1 MFAGGNMDHVAIL
14 SKKYG
19 LLDKI
24 ISGEKTIE
32 SRWYVNRISPWNKI
46 KKGEIVYVKNSG
58 EPIIA
63 KASVNKVLQFDLK
76 HTKVKDILSEFG
88 KRIGF
93 NSKDMNKWIEMYKNK
108 NYCIL
113 MFLENPTKIK
123 PFKINKKG
131 FGINSAWLC
140 INNIN
145 KIKI

>member
-1 MFAGGNMDHVAIL
+1 MNHVAIL
-14 SKKYG
+14 SKKYK

-46 KKGEIVYVKNSG
+46 KKGEIVYFKNSG

-63 KASVNKVLQFDLK
+63 KASVKKVLQFDLK

-93 NSKDMNKWIEMYKNK
+93 NSKDMNKWIEMYTNK

-113 MFLENPTKIK
+113 MFLENSTKIK
-123 PFKINKKG
+123 PFKIDKKG
-131 FGINSAWLC
+131 FGISSAWLC

>member
-1 MFAGGNMDHVAIL
+1 VFAGGNMNHVAIL
-14 SKKYG
+14 SKKYK

-46 KKGEIVYVKNSG
+46 KKGEIVYFKNSG

-63 KASVNKVLQFDLK
+63 KASVKKVLQFDLK

-93 NSKDMNKWIEMYKNK
+93 NSKDMNKWIEMYTNK

-113 MFLENPTKIK
+113 MFLENSTKIK
-123 PFKINKKG
+123 PFKIDKKG
-131 FGINSAWLC
+131 FGISSAWLC

>member
-1 MFAGGNMDHVAIL
+1 VFAGGNMDHVAIL

-32 SRWYVNRISPWNKI
+32 SRWYVNRIAPWNKI
-46 KKGEIVYVKNSG
+46 TKGETIYFKNSG
-58 EPIIA
+58 EPVTA
-63 KASVNKVLQFDLK
+63 KAYVKRVLQFDLK
-76 HTKVKDILSEFG
+76 HKKVKDILSEFG

>member
-1 MFAGGNMDHVAIL
+1 
-14 SKKYG
+14 
-19 LLDKI
+19 
-24 ISGEKTIE
+24 
-32 SRWYVNRISPWNKI
+32 
-46 KKGEIVYVKNSG
+46 
-58 EPIIA
+58 
-63 KASVNKVLQFDLK
+63 
-76 HTKVKDILSEFG
+76 
-88 KRIGF
+88 
-93 NSKDMNKWIEMYKNK
+93 MNKWIEMYKNK

>member
-46 KKGEIVYVKNSG
+46 KKGEIVYFKNSG

-63 KASVNKVLQFDLK
+63 KASVKKVLQFDLK

-93 NSKDMNKWIEMYKNK
+93 NSKDMNKWIEMYTNK

-113 MFLENPTKIK
+113 MFLENSTKIK
-123 PFKINKKG
+123 PFKIDKKG
-131 FGINSAWLC
+131 FGISSAWLC